1 MLTKLNPALSAP
13 LLSTLSAVRSGEW
26 IAVTSLPVDDRSV
39 TRGDG
44 SLEEVADAIFSFVP
58 VSRGT
63 STPLVAWLGAPD
75 DDAHLDAFFAF
86 QGIVR
91 DAERR
96 TLEMARLEDLP
107 SGVFAGAAAI
117 VTVPSTERFAFFVCV
132 GQGEHEVSPLVAGAT
147 ELAA

>member
-13 LLSTLSAVRSGEW
+13 LLSTLSAVRSGQW
-26 IAVTSLPVDDRSV
+26 IAVTSLPIDDRAV

-58 VSRGT
+58 VSRNT

-96 TLEMARLEDLP
+96 TLEMARLEELP
-107 SGVFAGAAAI
+107 AGVFADAAAV
-117 VTVPSTERFAFFVCV
+117 VTVPSPTDFVFFVCV
-132 GQGEHEVSPLVAGAT
+132 GQGEHEVSPLVASARD
-147 ELAA
+147 LAA